1 MTRNIMVNENHFYGT
16 FDMDL
21 DTHKN
26 ILDFFKKQL
35 DGEWESLYYGIVW
48 LVGWIILI
56 HRNMYFS

>member
-1 MTRNIMVNENHFYGT
+1 MTRNIMVNENHFYGA

-35 DGEWESLYYGIVW
+35 DGE
-48 LVGWIILI
+48 
-56 HRNMYFS
+56 